1 MWSPLG
7 PRGGGWAQRV
17 LVVGVP
23 FTALE
28 LGPSVT
34 ILWL

>member
-1 MWSPLG
+1 MWPPLG
-7 PRGGGWAQRV
+7 PRGGWAQTV

-28 LGPSVT
+28 PSPSVI